1 MAKKEKTELI
11 EEKKDETKKE
21 LIENPE
27 KKSETD
33 GAGKNVKENLQK
45 KEDDKIKKTEAVVTS
60 SNLPLSTKKSAAICK
75 FIKNKKIERAISDL
89 EEVIAHKKVVPM
101 VGEIPHRRGKGIMSG
116 RFPKKTAE
124 YFVKLLKNLSAN
136 SIVNKLENPVI
147 TDAVAN
153 IGSRPYGRFGT
164 IKRKRTHIQIIAKEI
179 KQIKNK

>member
-75 FIKNKKIERAISDL
+75 FIKNKKIEVAINDL
-89 EEVIAHKKVVPM
+89 ERVINHKKVVPM
-101 VGEIPHRRGKGIMSG
+101 VGEIPHRKGKGIMS
-116 RFPKKTAE
+116 
-124 YFVKLLKNLSAN
+124 
-136 SIVNKLENPVI
+136 
-147 TDAVAN
+147 
-153 IGSRPYGRFGT
+153 
-164 IKRKRTHIQIIAKEI
+164 
-179 KQIKNK
+179 